1 MNKKTTKRTVVIYS
15 TKEISEEE
23 VNYALEILNCDDS
36 MLWDNADSCR
46 IEVFEVPIN

>member
-36 MLWDNADSCR
+36 LLWEYADRCAVE
-46 IEVFEVPIN
+46 IFEVPIN